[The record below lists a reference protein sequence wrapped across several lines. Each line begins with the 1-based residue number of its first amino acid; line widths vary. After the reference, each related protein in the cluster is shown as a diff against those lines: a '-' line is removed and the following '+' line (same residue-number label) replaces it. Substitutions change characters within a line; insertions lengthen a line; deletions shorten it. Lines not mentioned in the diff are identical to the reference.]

1 MADALRQIVAE
12 RRQMQGEQM
21 TLEDERRAKFAAESM
36 LAVMDG
42 VQLQWLMDE
51 EDAPELVEPI
61 EFALTAMLAAM
72 LNPPGDLLG
81 EASS

>member
-1 MADALRQIVAE
+1 
-12 RRQMQGEQM
+12 
-21 TLEDERRAKFAAESM
+21 
-36 LAVMDG
+36 
-42 VQLQWLMDE
+42 MDE